1 MNFITR
7 LATTAVI
14 LGSTVLSAM
23 PAEARPSHF
32 ISHQSADGTYISA
45 KPVGYNG
52 VEVLVDNPYKSTGF
66 IATANCSTGDFSWRS
81 NSGYS
86 DSRMANI
93 IADVCRM

>member
-23 PAEARPSHF
+23 PAEARPNHF
-32 ISHQSADGTYISA
+32 INHQSSDGTYISA

-52 VEVLVDNPYKSTGF
+52 VEILVDNEYTSTGF
-66 IATANCSTGDFSWRS
+66 ILTANCSTGDFRWRS
-81 NSGYS
+81 NTGYTEA
-86 DSRMANI
+86 RMAGFVRDI
-93 IADVCRM
+93 CRM